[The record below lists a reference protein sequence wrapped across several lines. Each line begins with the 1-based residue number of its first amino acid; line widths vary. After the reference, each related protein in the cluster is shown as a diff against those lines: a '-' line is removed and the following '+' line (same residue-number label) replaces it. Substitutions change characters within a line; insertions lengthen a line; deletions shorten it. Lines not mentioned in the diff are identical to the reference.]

1 MRVTNINHTIYLQV
15 MEQIKPKYE
24 RILIAVD
31 DTECSKKAVDHATYF
46 ASMPGARLALVHV
59 TENPTP
65 SNYGVD
71 PLMGQQAIIV
81 PESMHIQETAALQLL
96 EEMKYELESSST
108 IKEIACFH
116 RTGTPRQ
123 EILAVS
129 QEWEADLIV
138 MGTHGRTGFDHFISG
153 SVSESVLRRATCPVL
168 VVPSKC

>member
-1 MRVTNINHTIYLQV
+1 MDSTTPIY
-15 MEQIKPKYE
+15 K

-31 DTECSKKAVDHATYF
+31 DTECSKKALEHAKFF
-46 ASMPGARLALVHV
+46 ASMEGARLALVHV

-71 PLMGQQAIIV
+71 PLMGQQAVIV
-81 PESMHIQETAALQLL
+81 PETIQVQEDNAMQLL
-96 EEMKYELESSST
+96 DS
-108 IKEIACFH
+108 IKAGFGDQVGEVYCFH

-123 EILAVS
+123 EILAVAV
-129 QEWEADLIV
+129 EWEADLIV

-168 VVPSKC
+168 VVPGKC